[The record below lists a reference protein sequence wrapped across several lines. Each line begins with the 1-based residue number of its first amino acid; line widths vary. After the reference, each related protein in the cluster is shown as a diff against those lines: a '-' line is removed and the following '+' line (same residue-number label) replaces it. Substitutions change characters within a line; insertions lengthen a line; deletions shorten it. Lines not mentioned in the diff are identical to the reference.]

1 MKNCSNEIRIRRGS
15 HVCTYYQ
22 KYQVDRKPSN
32 QKTRNSFPN
41 SIQHE
46 AVWYHWN
53 NREYNNCPDKSMKT
67 NIIKEIWETWIFWTT
82 INFDKIGY
90 IFHGII
96 FIMEYSMFCSS
107 NWNKSRNNNYNSQNQ
122 TIVKKLCFFS
132 RLKSS
137 GFGLWI

>member
-1 MKNCSNEIRIRRGS
+1 MFEFAIVI
-15 HVCTYYQ
+15 VCTYYQ

-32 QKTRNSFPN
+32 QKTRNIFPN

-53 NREYNNCPDKSMKT
+53 NREYNNCQDKSMKT